1 MRSRMA
7 HSWHGFDKYRFTRKA
22 GHSRLMFEVQTRY
35 IDPGVP
41 MPFRLKSA
49 LMTQGGRDFSRNT
62 EDAMAIFLMAKAR
75 TRTERGSVCLKAL
88 APPPKKGAPQARQ
101 IIIMIID
108 RRYSILS
115 DTRRNN
121 MTFIAS

>member
-22 GHSRLMFEVQTRY
+22 GHSGLMFEVQTRY

-41 MPFRLKSA
+41 MPFSRNS
-49 LMTQGGRDFSRNT
+49 GRDFSRNT

-108 RRYSILS
+108 RRYSI
-115 DTRRNN
+115 
-121 MTFIAS
+121 III